1 MEESTFGG
9 SKAASSLPCMDTG
22 GCEECFPWSEVPILL
37 TLLFGFYFLLKIVL
51 SSGEKFKEALGRC
64 SSLLAHEIE

>member
-37 TLLFGFYFLLKIVL
+37 TLLVGSYFLLKIVPL
-51 SSGEKFKEALGRC
+51 KWGKFKEAF
-64 SSLLAHEIE
+64 EKMF